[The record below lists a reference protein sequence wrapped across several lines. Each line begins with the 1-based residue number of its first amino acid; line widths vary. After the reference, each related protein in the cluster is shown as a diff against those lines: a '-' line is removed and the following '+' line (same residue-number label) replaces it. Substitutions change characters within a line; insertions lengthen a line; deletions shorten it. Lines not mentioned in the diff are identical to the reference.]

1 MSYERIHKLCF
12 SCGRIG
18 HWRENCLY
26 TVRGENI
33 EREKEDKPEGEQVVH
48 SCISHEA
55 RNYEQKERTTLGVQE
70 DIYGPWIVVAWR
82 KHGTKT
88 RRGNG
93 IDPGK
98 IQGHNLKVHEA
109 SVNETRLD
117 ADVGKVA
124 PNSGSPREG
133 KEIIPYQITNGP
145 PTIRSSAK
153 HH

>member
-1 MSYERIHKLCF
+1 MVVEIGRFEQPVSYERIHKLCF

-18 HWRENCLY
+18 HRRENCLY

-33 EREKEDKPEGEQVVH
+33 EREKEDKPEEEQVVH

-98 IQGHNLKVHEA
+98 TQGHNL
-109 SVNETRLD
+109 
-117 ADVGKVA
+117 
-124 PNSGSPREG
+124 
-133 KEIIPYQITNGP
+133 
-145 PTIRSSAK
+145 
-153 HH
+153 